1 MQCKKIRV
9 FQVGA
14 LALCLCL
21 TLTALGET
29 LPPYPDGC
37 DDPNETP
44 APPYDHV
51 GQPTQTVIK
60 ETSIPTSTPEAEE
73 QELWKQTPDPGE
85 HLLRISA
92 GLGEKLHTPLPT
104 LPPLPTAEPE
114 TSAYEQLFGVTEE
127 ELVLAARVAY
137 LEAGSKE
144 NGIRAVLSVIYNR
157 CMAPRFGGEATT
169 IETEVFRKGQ
179 FSVVHHK
186 RFDKIEPPEA
196 YVEIAREIFYEGKLY
211 LPKNIL
217 FFCARRLGKSWGG
230 RKFYKDIGGNL
241 FFYGSTE

>member
-1 MQCKKIRV
+1 MQFGKKK
-9 FQVGA
+9 FLQAAA
-14 LALCLCL
+14 LILCLCG
-21 TLTALGET
+21 TVTALGET
-29 LPPYPDGC
+29 IPPYPDGC
-37 DDPNETP
+37 DNPNMTP
-44 APPYDHV
+44 APPYWLEN
-51 GQPTQTVIK
+51 GWPE
-60 ETSIPTSTPEAEE
+60 ETCLPVEKTEEAGEAVPEVTPEAAIEAAYEE
-73 QELWKQTPDPGE
+73 SPDYWQA
-85 HLLRISA
+85 HNIR
-92 GLGEKLHTPLPT
+92 TPLPT

-114 TSAYEQLFGVTEE
+114 TSAYERLFGVTEE

-144 NGIRAVLSVIYNR
+144 NGVRAVLSVIYNR

-186 RFDKIEPPEA
+186 RFDKIEPPEE
-196 YVEIAREIFYEGKLY
+196 YVEIAREVFYEGKLY
-211 LPKNIL
+211 LPENIL

-241 FFYGSTE
+241 FFYGRTE